1 MVEIADIFRIHGPD
15 DRAQLGDRMLPSH
28 LRAMHD
34 IEPCRTEA
42 LGGQLDYGDKCRDYH
57 YSDHA
62 CQNRHGPKCQNG
74 QAQAWLENQKSL
86 LRPVT
91 HFMVTFTLPAELRAV
106 ARRHQKTLDNILFRS
121 SSEA

>member
-15 DRAQLGDRMLPSH
+15 YRAQCGDRMLPSH

-34 IEPCRTEA
+34 IAQGRTEA
-42 LGGQLDYGDKCRDYH
+42 LGGPLYDCDTCRDDHDRYH
-57 YSDHA
+57 S
-62 CQNRHGPKCQNG
+62 CQNRPGPKCQNG
-74 QAQAWLENQKSL
+74 QAHAWLENPQSL

-91 HFMVTFTLPAELRAV
+91 HVMVTFTRPAELSAV
-106 ARRHQKTLDNILFRS
+106 ARSHQKTLDNILFRS